1 MGLRFMYMFLTIRHY
16 NLQKLANDETFK
28 VKSDHGIITQGIPS
42 LSMSINFFHVL
53 NDSYIF
59 YL

>member
-1 MGLRFMYMFLTIRHY
+1 MKMGLRFMYMFLTIRHY

-42 LSMSINFFHVL
+42 LSMSINFF
-53 NDSYIF
+53 SCI
-59 YL
+59 